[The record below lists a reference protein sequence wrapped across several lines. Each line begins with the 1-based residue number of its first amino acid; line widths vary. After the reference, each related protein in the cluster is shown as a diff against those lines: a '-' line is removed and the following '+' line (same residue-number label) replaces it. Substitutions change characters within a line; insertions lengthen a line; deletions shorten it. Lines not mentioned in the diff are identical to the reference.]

1 MAMAGGWRAAAP
13 PPSRAKS
20 AQKTEKPPCG
30 GFLRIAG
37 QGRQYRS
44 QRWRALKRGL
54 DLQITKTL
62 PRRRTTLQSR

>member
-1 MAMAGGWRAAAP
+1 MAMAGGWRAAAFP
-13 PPSRAKS
+13 GEERA
-20 AQKTEKPPCG
+20 KTEKPPCG